1 MVLSLFLRCV
11 GCVFFVLMCA
21 LPAPGGEGASAAP
34 LAGSFVDP
42 ATAMGLVPHKAI
54 YDVRLSSAKTG
65 SQVVDIRG
73 KMLFEWKPSCEGWI
87 TDHRFTLVY
96 DYADTPAMTIDSD
109 FSTFEGFD
117 RQSLDF
123 SSRRSKDGEVYEEL
137 RGKASLDP
145 AKGEGKALYS
155 RPEGVSFHL
164 DRAMLFP
171 TGHTID
177 LLVAAKK
184 GNRFMRGVVFDG
196 SDDVGP
202 VEINAF
208 IGKKIPSGS
217 STVSAVAAAARV
229 DPSLVGV
236 PGWVVRM
243 AFFPNADTGAL
254 SDYELTMDFLENGI
268 ISDMEI
274 DYADFSVSQKLVA
287 LERVKR
293 DVCRE

>member
-1 MVLSLFLRCV
+1 MTGSLFLRCA
-11 GCVFFVLMCA
+11 GRVFLGLVCA
-21 LPAPGGEGASAAP
+21 WSSLGGGVVFAGP
-34 LAGSFVDP
+34 LAGSLVDP
-42 ATAMGLVPHKAI
+42 ATAIGLVPHKAI

-65 SQVVDIRG
+65 SQVLNIRG

-117 RQSLDF
+117 RQSLNF
-123 SSRRSKDGEVYEEL
+123 SSRRSKDGEIYEEL
-137 RGKASLDP
+137 RGKANLDP
-145 AKGEGKALYS
+145 AKGKGVALYS
-155 RPEGVSFHL
+155 HPDGVKFDL
-164 DRAMLFP
+164 DKTMLFP

-177 LLVAAKK
+177 LLAAAK
-184 GNRFMRGVVFDG
+184 GGSRFMRGVVFDG

-202 VEINAF
+202 VEINSF
-208 IGKKIPSGS
+208 IGKKIPSGT
-217 STVSAVAAAARV
+217 STVSTAVAAKL
-229 DPSLVGV
+229 DKSLIGV
-236 PGWVVRM
+236 SGWAVRM

-254 SDYELTMDFLENGI
+254 SDYELTMDLLENGI
-268 ISDMEI
+268 ISDMKI

-287 LERVKR
+287 LEKIKG

>member
-1 MVLSLFLRCV
+1 MAGSLFPRCAGRVFWGLVCALSLL
-11 GCVFFVLMCA
+11 
-21 LPAPGGEGASAAP
+21 GGGAV
-34 LAGSFVDP
+34 LAGPLSGPVLDP
-42 ATAMGLVPHKAI
+42 ATAVGLVPHKAI

-65 SQVVDIRG
+65 SQVLDIRG

-117 RQSLDF
+117 RQSLNF

-137 RGKASLDP
+137 RGKANLDP
-145 AKGEGKALYS
+145 VKGKGVALYS
-155 RPEGVSFHL
+155 LPEGVSFDL
-164 DRAMLFP
+164 DKAMLFP

-177 LLVAAKK
+177 LLAAAKG

-196 SDDVGP
+196 SDEVGP
-202 VEINAF
+202 VEINSF
-208 IGKKIPSGS
+208 IGKKIPSGL
-217 STVSAVAAAARV
+217 STVSTVAAAKI
-229 DPSLVGV
+229 DKSLIGV
-236 PGWVVRM
+236 PGWAVRM

-268 ISDMEI
+268 ISDMKI

-287 LERVKR
+287 LEKIKS
-293 DVCRE
+293 DLCRE